1 MDTYF
6 LLLSLMFC
14 LIHPIWLTSTMTKT
28 SLTNNKESNLMSNKT
43 MTKTPKEVTKETE
56 VTSIDVTKTKE
67 TKLSLKSV
75 NSLLGNLDG
84 FTSEERKNIQDVMK
98 TLQDKGKVTSGQG
111 GGSTTD
117 TPEMIDF
124 RKNFDI
130 SCSEVSDGYDIT
142 KTGLKK
148 YYKLDTEGRKS
159 YMMLYFRRSKDK
171 VTPKK

>member
-1 MDTYF
+1 
-6 LLLSLMFC
+6 
-14 LIHPIWLTSTMTKT
+14 MTKT

-43 MTKTPKEVTKETE
+43 MTKTPKEVTKGTE
-56 VTSIDVTKTKE
+56 VTVVPSIDVTKTKE

-84 FTSEERKNIQDVMK
+84 FTPEERKNIQDVMK

-117 TPEMIDF
+117 TPEMIEF

-130 SCSEVSDGYDIT
+130 SCSEQSDGFDIT

-171 VTPKK
+171 VTPK

>member
-1 MDTYF
+1 
-6 LLLSLMFC
+6 
-14 LIHPIWLTSTMTKT
+14 
-28 SLTNNKESNLMSNKT
+28 MSNKT
-43 MTKTPKEVTKETE
+43 MTKTPKSSEITIVP
-56 VTSIDVTKTKE
+56 SIDVTKTKD

-111 GGSTTD
+111 GGSSTD
-117 TPEMIDF
+117 TSEMIDF

-130 SCSEVSDGYDIT
+130 SCNEQSDGYDIT

-148 YYKLDTEGRKS
+148 YYKLDTNGRKS
-159 YMMLYFRRSKDK
+159 YMMLYFRRSGDK
-171 VTPKK
+171 TTPK

>member
-1 MDTYF
+1 
-6 LLLSLMFC
+6 
-14 LIHPIWLTSTMTKT
+14 MTKT
-28 SLTNNKESNLMSNKT
+28 SITNTKESKLMGKPNMNKN
-43 MTKTPKEVTKETE
+43 PKEVTKETE

-130 SCSEVSDGYDIT
+130 SCSEQSDGYDIT

-171 VTPKK
+171 VTPK

>member
-1 MDTYF
+1 
-6 LLLSLMFC
+6 
-14 LIHPIWLTSTMTKT
+14 MTKT

-67 TKLSLKSV
+67 TKLSLKSL

>member
-1 MDTYF
+1 
-6 LLLSLMFC
+6 
-14 LIHPIWLTSTMTKT
+14 
-28 SLTNNKESNLMSNKT
+28 MSNKT

-111 GGSTTD
+111 GGSV
-117 TPEMIDF
+117 
-124 RKNFDI
+124 RW
-130 SCSEVSDGYDIT
+130 V
-142 KTGLKK
+142 
-148 YYKLDTEGRKS
+148 
-159 YMMLYFRRSKDK
+159 
-171 VTPKK
+171 

>member
-1 MDTYF
+1 M
-6 LLLSLMFC
+6 
-14 LIHPIWLTSTMTKT
+14 IKT
-28 SLTNNKESNLMSNKT
+28 SLTNTKESNLMSNKT
-43 MTKTPKEVTKETE
+43 MTKTPKSSEITS
-56 VTSIDVTKTKE
+56 VTSIDVTKTKD

-111 GGSTTD
+111 GGSSTD
-117 TPEMIDF
+117 TSEMIDF

-130 SCSEVSDGYDIT
+130 SCNEQSDGYDIT

-148 YYKLDTEGRKS
+148 YYKLDTNGRKS
-159 YMMLYFRRSKDK
+159 YMMLYFRRSGDK
-171 VTPKK
+171 TTPK

>member
-1 MDTYF
+1 
-6 LLLSLMFC
+6 
-14 LIHPIWLTSTMTKT
+14 
-28 SLTNNKESNLMSNKT
+28 MSNKT

-111 GGSTTD
+111 GGSSTD

-130 SCSEVSDGYDIT
+130 SCSEQSDGFDIT

-159 YMMLYFRRSKDK
+159 YMMLYFRRLGDK
-171 VTPKK
+171 TTPK

>member
-1 MDTYF
+1 MGKPN
-6 LLLSLMFC
+6 M
-14 LIHPIWLTSTMTKT
+14 
-28 SLTNNKESNLMSNKT
+28 NKN
-43 MTKTPKEVTKETE
+43 PKEVTKGTE
-56 VTSIDVTKTKE
+56 VTVVPSIDVTKTKE

-84 FTSEERKNIQDVMK
+84 FTSDEQKKIQDVMK

-111 GGSTTD
+111 GGSSTD

-124 RKNFDI
+124 RKNFDV
-130 SCSEVSDGYDIT
+130 SCSEQSDGFDIT

-159 YMMLYFRRSKDK
+159 YMMLYFRRSGDK
-171 VTPKK
+171 TTPK

>member
-1 MDTYF
+1 
-6 LLLSLMFC
+6 
-14 LIHPIWLTSTMTKT
+14 MTKT

-84 FTSEERKNIQDVMK
+84 FTPEERTNIQKVMK

-171 VTPKK
+171 VTPK